1 RRAHRLGRGHDARP
15 GRTRRAG
22 GAQRGERVDPG
33 GAGARHLRHQ
43 SRRPDAALDQRPLPF
58 EHAPRQ
64 EQQLHARSLFDPF
77 LLQPTARLAYRV
89 PADLHRCDQS
99 TEICAL
105 YGGRAHLRDVPA
117 QLRLRPVGG
126 TEGNDVKAK
135 LAILFALLCLC
146 GAVRAQTKIKMTLD
160 WRFEGQTSFMW
171 LGLQRG
177 YFQKEGLDVQVD
189 AGSGSTAAIQ
199 RIHTGAYDMG
209 LGDTSALIE
218 YYGNNPGQTRL
229 QMVYLQYDEAPLAYY
244 ALKKS
249 GAKSIADLAGK
260 SITGQ
265 PFEVTRKMWP
275 VFARAAKIDPNSVK
289 WVTVDGALRSNAVIS
304 GQAFACGGFLTVP
317 LEFEMRGVK
326 REDVVEL
333 KVSDVG
339 VRVYGN
345 GLMVS
350 NELIAK
356 N

>member
-1 RRAHRLGRGHDARP
+1 
-15 GRTRRAG
+15 
-22 GAQRGERVDPG
+22 
-33 GAGARHLRHQ
+33 
-43 SRRPDAALDQRPLPF
+43 
-58 EHAPRQ
+58 
-64 EQQLHARSLFDPF
+64 
-77 LLQPTARLAYRV
+77 
-89 PADLHRCDQS
+89 
-99 TEICAL
+99 
-105 YGGRAHLRDVPA
+105 
-117 QLRLRPVGG
+117 
-126 TEGNDVKAK
+126 VKAK
-135 LAILFALLCLC
+135 LAILFVLWCLC
-146 GAVRAQTKIKMTLD
+146 AAVQAQTKIKMTLD

-209 LGDTSALIE
+209 LGDMSALIE

-260 SITGQ
+260 SISGQ
-265 PFEVTRKMWP
+265 PFEVTRKMFP
-275 VFARAAKIDPNSVK
+275 VFARAAKIDPASVK
-289 WVTVDGALRSNAVIS
+289 WVTVDSQLRTNAVIT
-304 GQAFACGGFLTVP
+304 GAAFACGGFFTVP
-317 LEFEMRGVK
+317 LEFEARGVK
-326 REDVVEL
+326 REDLVEL

-350 NELIAK
+350 SELIQK
-356 N
+356 NPKAVQGFVRAMNRAFREMLAEPEASVKALNARDPLTEFKQEMERLQLLRPAILTARTRETGLGHVDKPTLEKQIEYVNSSVQLKGKPTAEQVFNASFLPPLAERLPPK

>member
-1 RRAHRLGRGHDARP
+1 MR
-15 GRTRRAG
+15 
-22 GAQRGERVDPG
+22 
-33 GAGARHLRHQ
+33 
-43 SRRPDAALDQRPLPF
+43 
-58 EHAPRQ
+58 
-64 EQQLHARSLFDPF
+64 
-77 LLQPTARLAYRV
+77 ARLA
-89 PADLHRCDQS
+89 AFSL
-99 TEICAL
+99 
-105 YGGRAHLRDVPA
+105 
-117 QLRLRPVGG
+117 
-126 TEGNDVKAK
+126 
-135 LAILFALLCLC
+135 LFCLC
-146 GAVRAQTKIKMTLD
+146 AAVEAQTRIKMTLD

-177 YFQKEGLDVQVD
+177 YFQQEGLEVQVD

-244 ALKKS
+244 ALRKS

-260 SITGQ
+260 SISGQ
-265 PFEVTRKMWP
+265 PFQVTCKMFP
-275 VFARAAKIDPNSVK
+275 VFARAAKIDPASVK
-289 WVTVDGALRSNAVIS
+289 WVTVDSQLRSNAVIT
-304 GQAFACGGFLTVP
+304 GAAFACGGFFTVP
-317 LEFEMRGVK
+317 LEFEARGVK

-350 NELIAK
+350 NELVAK
-356 N
+356 NPKAVQGFVRAMNRAFREMLAEPEASVKALNARDPLTEFKQEMERLSLLRPAILTSRTKETGLGHVDMPTLTDQIEYVASSVQLKAKPTAEQIFNASFLPPLPERLPKQ

>member
-1 RRAHRLGRGHDARP
+1 
-15 GRTRRAG
+15 
-22 GAQRGERVDPG
+22 VC
-33 GAGARHLRHQ
+33 
-43 SRRPDAALDQRPLPF
+43 AAV
-58 EHAPRQ
+58 E
-64 EQQLHARSLFDPF
+64 
-77 LLQPTARLAYRV
+77 
-89 PADLHRCDQS
+89 
-99 TEICAL
+99 
-105 YGGRAHLRDVPA
+105 
-117 QLRLRPVGG
+117 
-126 TEGNDVKAK
+126 
-135 LAILFALLCLC
+135 
-146 GAVRAQTKIKMTLD
+146 AQTKIKMTLD

-244 ALKKS
+244 ALRKS

-260 SITGQ
+260 SISGQ
-265 PFEVTRKMWP
+265 PFEVTRKMFP
-275 VFARAAKIDPNSVK
+275 VFAHAAKIDPASVR
-289 WVTVDGALRSNAVIS
+289 WVTVDSQLRSNAVIT
-304 GQAFACGGFLTVP
+304 GAAFACGGFFTVP
-317 LEFEMRGVK
+317 LEFEARGVK
-326 REDVVEL
+326 REDIVEL

-356 N
+356 NPKAVQGFVRAMNRAFREMLSESDASIRALNARDPLTEYKAEMERLDLLRPAILTPRTKVTGLGHVDMPTLTNQIEYVASSVQLKAKPTAEQIFNASFLPPLAERLPAK

>member
-1 RRAHRLGRGHDARP
+1 M
-15 GRTRRAG
+15 
-22 GAQRGERVDPG
+22 RV
-33 GAGARHLRHQ
+33 
-43 SRRPDAALDQRPLPF
+43 
-58 EHAPRQ
+58 
-64 EQQLHARSLFDPF
+64 
-77 LLQPTARLAYRV
+77 RLA
-89 PADLHRCDQS
+89 AFSL
-99 TEICAL
+99 
-105 YGGRAHLRDVPA
+105 
-117 QLRLRPVGG
+117 
-126 TEGNDVKAK
+126 
-135 LAILFALLCLC
+135 LFCLC
-146 GAVRAQTKIKMTLD
+146 ASAEAQTKIKMTLD

-209 LGDTSALIE
+209 LGDMSALIE

-260 SITGQ
+260 SISGQ
-265 PFEVTRKMWP
+265 PFEVTRKMFP
-275 VFARAAKIDPNSVK
+275 VFAHAAKIDPASVK
-289 WVTVDGALRSNAVIS
+289 WVTVDSQLRSNAVIT
-304 GQAFACGGFLTVP
+304 GAAFACGGFFTVP
-317 LEFEMRGVK
+317 LEFEARGVK
-326 REDVVEL
+326 REDIVEL

-350 NELIAK
+350 SELIQKNPKAVQAFVRAMNRAFREMLAEPEASVKALNARDPLTEFKQEMERLTLLRPAILTSRTKDTGLGHVDKPTLEKQIEYVASSVQLKAK
-356 N
+356 PTAEQIFNASFLPPLADRLPK

>member
-1 RRAHRLGRGHDARP
+1 
-15 GRTRRAG
+15 
-22 GAQRGERVDPG
+22 
-33 GAGARHLRHQ
+33 
-43 SRRPDAALDQRPLPF
+43 
-58 EHAPRQ
+58 
-64 EQQLHARSLFDPF
+64 
-77 LLQPTARLAYRV
+77 
-89 PADLHRCDQS
+89 
-99 TEICAL
+99 
-105 YGGRAHLRDVPA
+105 
-117 QLRLRPVGG
+117 
-126 TEGNDVKAK
+126 VKAK
-135 LAILFALLCLC
+135 LAVLALLAAFSAPL
-146 GAVRAQTKIKMTLD
+146 AAQTRIKMTLD

-171 LGLQRG
+171 LGLARG

-209 LGDTSALIE
+209 LGDMSALIE

-260 SITGQ
+260 SISGQ
-265 PFEVTRKMWP
+265 PFEVTRKMFP
-275 VFARAAKIDPNSVK
+275 VFARAAKIDPASVK
-289 WVTVDGALRSNAVIS
+289 WITVDSQLRTNAVIK
-304 GQAFACGGFLTVP
+304 GDAFACGGFFTVP
-317 LEFEMRGVK
+317 LEFEARGVK

-350 NELIAK
+350 SELIQK
-356 N
+356 NPKAVQGFVRAMNRAFREMLAEPEASVKALNARDPLTEFKQEMERLSLLRPAILTSRTQETGLGHVDTPTLEKQIEYVSSSVQLKSKPTADQVFNASFLPPLAERLPLK

>member
-1 RRAHRLGRGHDARP
+1 
-15 GRTRRAG
+15 
-22 GAQRGERVDPG
+22 
-33 GAGARHLRHQ
+33 
-43 SRRPDAALDQRPLPF
+43 
-58 EHAPRQ
+58 
-64 EQQLHARSLFDPF
+64 
-77 LLQPTARLAYRV
+77 
-89 PADLHRCDQS
+89 
-99 TEICAL
+99 
-105 YGGRAHLRDVPA
+105 
-117 QLRLRPVGG
+117 
-126 TEGNDVKAK
+126 VKAK
-135 LAILFALLCLC
+135 LAILVVLSCLC
-146 GAVRAQTKIKMTLD
+146 GAVQAQTKIKMTLD

-209 LGDTSALIE
+209 LGDMSALIE

-260 SITGQ
+260 SISGQ
-265 PFEVTRKMWP
+265 PFEVTRKMFP
-275 VFARAAKIDPNSVK
+275 VFARAAKIDPATVK
-289 WVTVDGALRSNAVIS
+289 WVTVDSQLRTNAVIT
-304 GQAFACGGFLTVP
+304 GAAFACGGFLTVP
-317 LEFEMRGVK
+317 LEFEARGVK
-326 REDVVEL
+326 REDIVEL

-350 NELIAK
+350 SELIQK
-356 N
+356 NPKVVQGFVRAMNRAFREMLAEPEASVKALNARDPLTEFKQEMERLTLLRPAILTSRTRETGLGHVDKPTLEKQIEYVGSSVQLKSKPSADQLFNASFLPPLAERLPLK

>member
-1 RRAHRLGRGHDARP
+1 
-15 GRTRRAG
+15 
-22 GAQRGERVDPG
+22 VKFK
-33 GAGARHLRHQ
+33 
-43 SRRPDAALDQRPLPF
+43 LPIL
-58 EHAPRQ
+58 AV
-64 EQQLHARSLFDPF
+64 LF
-77 LLQPTARLAYRV
+77 
-89 PADLHRCDQS
+89 
-99 TEICAL
+99 
-105 YGGRAHLRDVPA
+105 
-117 QLRLRPVGG
+117 
-126 TEGNDVKAK
+126 
-135 LAILFALLCLC
+135 CLC
-146 GAVRAQTKIKMTLD
+146 GAVHAQPKIKMTLD

-209 LGDTSALIE
+209 LGDMSALIE

-260 SITGQ
+260 SISGQ
-265 PFEVTRKMWP
+265 PFEVTRKMFP
-275 VFARAAKIDPNSVK
+275 VFAHAAKIDPASVK
-289 WVTVDGALRSNAVIS
+289 WVTVDSQLRSNAVIT
-304 GQAFACGGFLTVP
+304 GAAFACGGFFTVP
-317 LEFEMRGVK
+317 LEFEARGVK
-326 REDVVEL
+326 REDIVEL

-350 NELIAK
+350 NELIQK
-356 N
+356 NPKAVQGFVRAMNRAFREMLAEPEASVKALNARDPLTEFKQEMERLRLLRPAILTARTKETGLGHVDKPTLEKQIEYVASSVQLKSKPTADQVFNASFLPPLAERLPRN

>member
-1 RRAHRLGRGHDARP
+1 MKP
-15 GRTRRAG
+15 
-22 GAQRGERVDPG
+22 
-33 GAGARHLRHQ
+33 
-43 SRRPDAALDQRPLPF
+43 
-58 EHAPRQ
+58 
-64 EQQLHARSLFDPF
+64 
-77 LLQPTARLAYRV
+77 
-89 PADLHRCDQS
+89 
-99 TEICAL
+99 
-105 YGGRAHLRDVPA
+105 
-117 QLRLRPVGG
+117 
-126 TEGNDVKAK
+126 K
-135 LAILFALLCLC
+135 LAILAVLLTVC
-146 GAVRAQTKIKMTLD
+146 GTLHAQTKIKMTLD

-260 SITGQ
+260 SISGQ

-275 VFARAAKIDPNSVK
+275 VFARAAKIDPDSVK

-345 GLMVS
+345 GLLVS

-356 N
+356 NPKAVQGFVRAMNRAFREMLSESDASIKALNQRDTLTEYKAEMERLNLLRPAILTARTKVTGLGHVDMPTLTNQIEYVASSVQLKAKPTAEQIFNASFLPPLAERLPKQ

>member
-1 RRAHRLGRGHDARP
+1 
-15 GRTRRAG
+15 
-22 GAQRGERVDPG
+22 
-33 GAGARHLRHQ
+33 
-43 SRRPDAALDQRPLPF
+43 
-58 EHAPRQ
+58 
-64 EQQLHARSLFDPF
+64 
-77 LLQPTARLAYRV
+77 
-89 PADLHRCDQS
+89 
-99 TEICAL
+99 
-105 YGGRAHLRDVPA
+105 
-117 QLRLRPVGG
+117 
-126 TEGNDVKAK
+126 
-135 LAILFALLCLC
+135 
-146 GAVRAQTKIKMTLD
+146 MTLD

-177 YFQKEGLDVQVD
+177 YFQHEGLDVQVD

-244 ALKKS
+244 ALRKS

-260 SITGQ
+260 SISGQ
-265 PFEVTRKMWP
+265 PFEVTRKMFP
-275 VFARAAKIDPNSVK
+275 IFARAAKIDPASVK
-289 WVTVDGALRSNAVIS
+289 WVTVDSQLRSNAVIT
-304 GQAFACGGFLTVP
+304 GAAFACGGFFTVP
-317 LEFEMRGVK
+317 LEFEARGVK

-350 NELIAK
+350 NELIQKNPKAVQGFVRAMNRAFREMLAEPEASVKALNARDPLTEFKQEMERLSLLRPAILTSRTKETGLGHVDMPTLTDQIEYVASSVQLKAK
-356 N
+356 PTAEQIFNASFLPPLPERLPKQ

>member
-1 RRAHRLGRGHDARP
+1 M
-15 GRTRRAG
+15 
-22 GAQRGERVDPG
+22 
-33 GAGARHLRHQ
+33 
-43 SRRPDAALDQRPLPF
+43 
-58 EHAPRQ
+58 
-64 EQQLHARSLFDPF
+64 
-77 LLQPTARLAYRV
+77 
-89 PADLHRCDQS
+89 
-99 TEICAL
+99 
-105 YGGRAHLRDVPA
+105 
-117 QLRLRPVGG
+117 
-126 TEGNDVKAK
+126 KAK
-135 LAILFALLCLC
+135 LAALAVLLCLST
-146 GAVRAQTKIKMTLD
+146 GLAAQTRIKMTLD

-209 LGDTSALIE
+209 LGDMSALIE

-260 SITGQ
+260 SISGQ
-265 PFEVTRKMWP
+265 PFEVTRKMFP
-275 VFARAAKIDPNSVK
+275 VFARAAKIDPASVK
-289 WVTVDGALRSNAVIS
+289 WVTVDSQLRSNAVIT
-304 GQAFACGGFLTVP
+304 GAAFACGGFFTVP
-317 LEFEMRGVK
+317 LEFEARGVK
-326 REDVVEL
+326 REDIVEL

-350 NELIAK
+350 SELIQK
-356 N
+356 NPKAVQGFVRAMNRAFREMLAEPEASVKALNARDPLTEFKQEMERLSLLRPAILTSRTKDTGLGHVDKPILEKQIEYVNASVQLKSKPSAEQVFNASFLPPLAERLPLK